1 MGGFF
6 RSDLHNV
13 NKLESIPLNFI
24 FLRKSAFKSTFHKKE
39 KNAESD
45 A

>member
-1 MGGFF
+1 MGGSF

-24 FLRKSAFKSTFHKKE
+24 FLHESAFEGTFHKKE